1 MHTRSAVLRIATLI
15 GARHAWFAGLL
26 LPLVA
31 GAQAQTI
38 RQYQYEPRADRA
50 GYELVVRE
58 VAPPQPRPNE
68 VLVRIHAA
76 ALNGGLDID
85 MLRASLDRGAR
96 YAGGIPLAD
105 GAGEVIAVGSGVTRF
120 KVGDRVAGI
129 FMQRWIDGDRTA
141 EAFES
146 ARGGNAGGMLSEMIV
161 SNEQSLVAIPAHLTY
176 EEAATLPTAGVTAWV
191 GLFKYGGL
199 QKGDYVLLEGTGG
212 VSTFGL
218 LFAAAAGAKPI
229 ITSSSDEKLARA
241 VELGAF
247 GTVNYRTKPEWQKR
261 VRELTG
267 GAGVN
272 QVLEVGGKDTFVR
285 ALEALAFDGHV
296 AMIGTLSGFA
306 ETLPVGPLFGAG
318 AHLTAIYV
326 GSRADFEAMNAFIS
340 EHEIHPLIDRVFPF
354 DEAPAAFDLMENGDY
369 MGKIVIS
376 IAP

>member
-1 MHTRSAVLRIATLI
+1 
-15 GARHAWFAGLL
+15 
-26 LPLVA
+26 
-31 GAQAQTI
+31 
-38 RQYQYEPRADRA
+38 
-50 GYELVVRE
+50 
-58 VAPPQPRPNE
+58 
-68 VLVRIHAA
+68 
-76 ALNGGLDID
+76 

-129 FMQRWIDGDRTA
+129 FMQRWIDGDRTG

-146 ARGGNAGGMLSEMIV
+146 SRGGNAGGMLSEVIV

-247 GTVNYRTKPEWQKR
+247 GTVNYRTNPEWQKR
-261 VRELTG
+261 ARELTG

-326 GSRADFEAMNAFIS
+326 GSRADFEAMNAFIT

-376 IAP
+376 MAP

>member
-1 MHTRSAVLRIATLI
+1 
-15 GARHAWFAGLL
+15 
-26 LPLVA
+26 
-31 GAQAQTI
+31 
-38 RQYQYEPRADRA
+38 
-50 GYELVVRE
+50 
-58 VAPPQPRPNE
+58 
-68 VLVRIHAA
+68 
-76 ALNGGLDID
+76 
-85 MLRASLDRGAR
+85 
-96 YAGGIPLAD
+96 
-105 GAGEVIAVGSGVTRF
+105 
-120 KVGDRVAGI
+120 
-129 FMQRWIDGDRTA
+129 
-141 EAFES
+141 
-146 ARGGNAGGMLSEMIV
+146 MLSQVIV
-161 SNEQSLVAIPAHLTY
+161 SNEQGLVAIPAHLTY

-199 QKGDYVLLEGTGG
+199 QEGDYVLLEGTGG

-229 ITSSSDEKLARA
+229 ITSSSNEKLARA

-247 GTVNYRTKPEWQKR
+247 GTVSYRTNPEWQKR

-326 GSRADFEAMNAFIS
+326 GSRADFEAMSAFIT
-340 EHEIHPLIDRVFPF
+340 EHAIHPLIDRVFPF